1 MNETKSSLRT
11 TSRGAPDLVVEI
23 LSPATAERDRT
34 LKLDLYAKH
43 GVKEYW
49 IVDPDSRTIMV
60 LLQGES
66 RFEVSGIYGEEQSL
80 SSPTLEGFSVAL
92 EEIF

>member
-1 MNETKSSLRT
+1 MQ
-11 TSRGAPDLVVEI
+11 
-23 LSPATAERDRT
+23 
-34 LKLDLYAKH
+34 H

-60 LLQGES
+60 LLRGES

-80 SSPTLEGFSVAL
+80 SSPTLDGFSVAL